1 MGIIFANMH
10 DETLP
15 AVTRLR
21 TMASVPVAAR
31 YRMIDFQLSSM
42 TNAGIDT
49 IGVVVKQ
56 NYRSLMDHLGGG
68 REWDLGRKIG
78 GLTLFPPQAELAHA
92 DTYKGRL
99 GALYEILPY
108 LVDAKAEYVV
118 LADCD
123 FMCTPNYEKIIEFHQ
138 TKGAD
143 VTMVCRKVPA
153 DKALPAENV
162 TVTCDAEGRISEILS
177 DDTSAGEH
185 LQCMNMFIIAREK
198 LIEYIR
204 AGHSRQQNHFVRHVL
219 MNHTDAIKTYCYLYD
234 DYASQIT
241 NIRSYYETNM
251 SLLDTANLDDLFD
264 SEPIY
269 TKVRDSAPTRYAM
282 DAKVNESLIADGCIL
297 EGTVENSVLFRGV
310 QVKKGAVVRNSIL
323 MQDTVVEEG
332 ACVDCVITDKNV
344 TISAGKSVSGS
355 TEYPVYVEKHV
366 KV

>member
-56 NYRSLMDHLGGG
+56 NYRSLMDHLGTG

-78 GLTLFPPQAELAHA
+78 GLTLFPPQAELAHG

-118 LADCD
+118 MADCD
-123 FMCTPNYEKIIEFHQ
+123 FMCTPDYEDIIAFHEA
-138 TKGAD
+138 KGAD
-143 VTMVCRKVPA
+143 VTMVCRKLDA
-153 DKALPAENV
+153 DTALPAENV
-162 TVTCDAEGRISEILS
+162 TVTCDAECRVSQILS

-185 LQCMNMFIIAREK
+185 LQCMNMFVIAREK

-219 MNHTDAIKTYCYLYD
+219 MNHTDEIKTCAYVYD

-241 NIRSYYETNM
+241 SIHSYYETNM
-251 SLLDTANLDDLFD
+251 SLLNSDNLNDLFD

-282 DAKVNESLIADGCIL
+282 DAKVSESLIADGCIL

-310 QVKKGAVVRNSIL
+310 QIKKGAVVRNSIL

-355 TEYPVYVEKHV
+355 KEYPVYVEKHV

>member
-49 IGVVVKQ
+49 IGVIVKQ

-92 DTYKGRL
+92 DAYKGRL

-108 LVDAKAEYVV
+108 LVNAKAEYVV
-118 LADCD
+118 MADCD
-123 FMCTPNYEKIIEFHQ
+123 FMCTPDYESIIEYHQ
-138 TKGAD
+138 AKGAD
-143 VTMVCRKVPA
+143 VTLVCRKVPA
-153 DKALPAENV
+153 DVALPGENV
-162 TVTCDAEGRISEILS
+162 TVSVDEESVVTEILA

-185 LQCMNMFIIAREK
+185 LQCMNMFVIAREK
-198 LIEYIR
+198 LIEYVR

-219 MNHTDAIKTYCYLYD
+219 MNHTDTIRTCAYVYD
-234 DYASQIT
+234 DYAAQIT
-241 NIRSYYETNM
+241 DIHSYYTTNM
-251 SLLDTANLDDLFD
+251 SLLDPANLEDLFD

-282 DAKVNESLIADGCIL
+282 DAKVSESLIADGCIL

-310 QVKKGAVVRNSIL
+310 QVKRGAVVRNSIL

-332 ACVDCVITDKNV
+332 ASVDCVITDKNV
-344 TISAGKSVSGS
+344 TVSAGRNVSGS
-355 TEYPVYVEKHV
+355 KEYPVYVEKHV

>member
-1 MGIIFANMH
+1 
-10 DETLP
+10 
-15 AVTRLR
+15 
-21 TMASVPVAAR
+21 
-31 YRMIDFQLSSM
+31 
-42 TNAGIDT
+42 
-49 IGVVVKQ
+49 
-56 NYRSLMDHLGGG
+56 
-68 REWDLGRKIG
+68 
-78 GLTLFPPQAELAHA
+78 
-92 DTYKGRL
+92 
-99 GALYEILPY
+99 
-108 LVDAKAEYVV
+108 
-118 LADCD
+118 
-123 FMCTPNYEKIIEFHQ
+123 MCTPDYEDIIAFHQ
-138 TKGAD
+138 AKGAD
-143 VTMVCRKVPA
+143 VTMVCRKVGT
-153 DKALPAENV
+153 LPAENV

-185 LQCMNMFIIAREK
+185 VQCMNMFVIAREK

-204 AGHSRQQNHFVRHVL
+204 TGHSRQQNHFVRHVL
-219 MNHTDAIKTYCYLYD
+219 MNHTDEIKTYCYLYE

-241 NIRSYYETNM
+241 SIRSYYDANM
-251 SLLDTANLDDLFD
+251 SLLDDANLSDLFD

-282 DAKVNESLIADGCIL
+282 DAKVNESLVADGCIL